1 MGHEISESFNDPFL
15 NNVTPRWQFRGEP
28 GVSQRNLE
36 SGDPVEVLAHP
47 AFPVTLSIDNE
58 DAAPGRPTSL
68 LPSTRKPKRWC
79 NGSPRRRHQTPSA
92 EHSAIP
98 EQLPGPALPC
108 TP

>member
-1 MGHEISESFNDPFL
+1 MSHEISESFNDPFL
-15 NNVTPRWQFRGEP
+15 NNITPRWQFPGEP
-28 GVSQRNLE
+28 GVCQRHLE

-58 DAAPGRPTSL
+58 DAAPGWPTSL
-68 LPSTRKPKRWC
+68 LPSTRTEALVQWFTQT
-79 NGSPRRRHQTPSA
+79 SPWTRLA
-92 EHSAIP
+92 ELSVIP